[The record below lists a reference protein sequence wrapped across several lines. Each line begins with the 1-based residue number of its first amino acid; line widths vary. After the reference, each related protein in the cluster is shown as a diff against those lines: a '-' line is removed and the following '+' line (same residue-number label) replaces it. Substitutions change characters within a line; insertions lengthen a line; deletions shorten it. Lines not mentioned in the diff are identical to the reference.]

1 MSLEQPPE
9 VHSPH
14 APRGGRF
21 RWLEMLV
28 SISAL
33 AVSAVSIF
41 IALQHGNTMEKLV
54 AANSMPYVEIMSGN
68 AVRGVD
74 GEFRQ
79 GIILELRNVGVGP
92 ANVRSVRMVANGQ
105 PVRNV
110 DEWVAI
116 CCEGDAAL
124 AAQTVTTMD
133 FVLNQSATH
142 FIPAGE
148 NAMLVYALRTE
159 ENSDAFRRVDGVR
172 VRSHIEI
179 CYCSVFDEC
188 WRRTSAGGEPEPEPV
203 SACVAPEDRFMP

>member
-14 APRGGRF
+14 RHRGG

-33 AVSAVSIF
+33 AVSGVSIF

-54 AANSMPYVEIMSGN
+54 AANSVPYVEIMSAN
-68 AVRGVD
+68 AIRGAD
-74 GEFRQ
+74 GEFRE
-79 GIILELRNVGVGP
+79 GILLELRNVGVGP
-92 ANVRSVRMVANGQ
+92 ANVRSVRMLHEGR

-110 DEWVAI
+110 DDWMSL
-116 CCEGDAAL
+116 CCDGDEAL
-124 AAQTVTTMD
+124 ARDTLTSMN

-148 NAMLVYALRTE
+148 NVMLAYAPRTD
-159 ENSDAFRRVDGVR
+159 ENAEAFVRADAVR
-172 VRSHIEI
+172 IRSRIEI
-179 CYCSVFDEC
+179 CYCSVFEEC
-188 WRRTSAGGEPEPEPV
+188 WRRNDGAEPEPV
-203 SACVAPEDRFMP
+203 QACPAPEDRFIP